1 MNRAAGGRRARRR
14 SPSRAAPAVLGL
26 LAAVAVVAAACGS
39 AADGG
44 GAGPVELRIAAAAS
58 LRAAVAGLTHA
69 YSAAH
74 PGTTF
79 VIATD
84 SSAALRT
91 QVEQGAPID
100 VFLSADVENVQTLA
114 DEGLAAGPPVGFAAN
129 GVALVVPAGNPATI
143 AAPADLGRAG
153 VRVIA
158 AGTNV
163 PITAYADRVVAA
175 LGALPG
181 YPAGFAAAVEA
192 NIVSREDNVAAVLA
206 KVELGEG
213 DAGFV
218 YATDAAGSAKVA
230 TIPIPAAAN
239 VRATYAGVVVAA
251 STHRDAA
258 AAFLAW
264 VVGPDGQAVLRPLGF
279 LAP

>member
-1 MNRAAGGRRARRR
+1 MSRAARGQPARRR
-14 SPSRAAPAVLGL
+14 PPSRAVPALLGL
-26 LAAVAVVAAACGS
+26 LAIVAAACGS
-39 AADGG
+39 GVSGG
-44 GAGPVELRIAAAAS
+44 GAGTVELRIAAAAS
-58 LRAAVAGLTHA
+58 LRAAVARLTDA

-79 VIATD
+79 VVATD

-91 QVEQGAPID
+91 QVEQGAPTD
-100 VFLSADVENVQTLA
+100 VFLSADVRNAQTLA
-114 DEGLAAGPPVGFAAN
+114 DEGLAVGPPVGFAAN
-129 GVALVVPAGNPATI
+129 AVALVVPAANPAAIVT
-143 AAPADLGRAG
+143 PVDLGRAG

-158 AGTNV
+158 AGANV
-163 PITAYADRVVAA
+163 PISAYADRVVAA

-181 YPAGFAAAVEA
+181 YPAGFAASVEA
-192 NIVSREDNVAAVLA
+192 NTVSREDNVAAVLA

-218 YATDAAGSAKVA
+218 YATDTAGSTTVV
-230 TIPIPAAAN
+230 TVPIPAVAN

-251 STHRDAA
+251 SAHREAA

-264 VVGPDGQAVLRPLGF
+264 VAGPDGQAVLRPLGF